1 MPKQEYQRPPIIVA
15 EDEHERL
22 TSLALSALERAP
34 GAVDLIAE
42 LSRAKTVEK
51 LPDHVV
57 SVGSVATFEYDGVIY
72 RKYEIVDPHRA
83 DIAQRRISVLTPVG
97 AMLLGLA
104 EGQSIE
110 WVGPDDRPHK
120 VFVEQVR
127 PPGWGATLKTK
138 LDGLVRAPRTD
149 KPDEPS

>member
-1 MPKQEYQRPPIIVA
+1 MPKKDYQRPPIVVA
-15 EDEHERL
+15 EAEHDRL
-22 TSLALSALERAP
+22 TSLALSALEHAP
-34 GAVDLIAE
+34 GAVDLFTE

-51 LPDHVV
+51 LPANVV
-57 SVGSVATFEYDGVIY
+57 GVGSSATFEYDGAFY
-72 RKYEIVDPHRA
+72 RDYELVDPHRA
-83 DIAQRRISVLTPVG
+83 DIALHRISVLTPVG

-127 PPGWGATLKTK
+127 APGWAASLKKK
-138 LDGLVRAPRTD
+138 LDGLVRPQRTDGSEAPR
-149 KPDEPS
+149 